1 MSKTE
6 NSAKNSLELNSER
19 GCALDDTGKKAVSKE
34 LWFNY
39 FTEALYEKGHIEA
52 ELKAKMMNAIEAKF
66 GNGLF

>member
-6 NSAKNSLELNSER
+6 NSAKNSLEQNPER
-19 GCALDDTGKKAVSKE
+19 GYALDDTGKKAVSKE

-52 ELKAKMMNAIEAKF
+52 ELKAKMMNAIETKF